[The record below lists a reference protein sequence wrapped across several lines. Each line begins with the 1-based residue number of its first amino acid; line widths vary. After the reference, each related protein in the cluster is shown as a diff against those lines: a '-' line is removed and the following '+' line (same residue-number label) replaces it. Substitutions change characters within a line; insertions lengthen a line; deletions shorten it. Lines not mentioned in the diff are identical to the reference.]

1 MLVRHVMFFKRV
13 HKVYMIHLSVPLYI
27 IIRPHRHYETAC
39 CQRVCSVPCLLVCLI
54 RRSVTAKTS
63 QGAICGEDHS
73 SQTMCLMKGVD
84 HSREKQFGACL
95 GPILGI
101 GFAAVMWPL
110 VKLLSTHVIDFYV
123 LYNFIQI

>member
-1 MLVRHVMFFKRV
+1 MVK
-13 HKVYMIHLSVPLYI
+13 I
-27 IIRPHRHYETAC
+27 IAATETH
-39 CQRVCSVPCLLVCLI
+39 
-54 RRSVTAKTS
+54 
-63 QGAICGEDHS
+63 G
-73 SQTMCLMKGVD
+73 LMKGVD

-95 GPILGI
+95 GPILGM